1 MLKHFF
7 KKKKLKKQDNQT
19 AFAGGE
25 KKIIQ
30 EWAQRHVAYCP
41 ITLRQDKQTSHTQ
54 LREKGQHMDSCIYE
68 PVLLYKLWLHTV
80 DKFIAC

>member
-25 KKIIQ
+25 KKNHSRVGATPCCILSNYFKARQ
-30 EWAQRHVAYCP
+30 TN
-41 ITLRQDKQTSHTQ
+41 ITHPTKRKRSTHGQ
-54 LREKGQHMDSCIYE
+54 LYI
-68 PVLLYKLWLHTV
+68 
-80 DKFIAC
+80 